1 MGAYNANIGA
11 DLQKRLGI
19 DGTGWGGPRVR
30 PELGS
35 TITKSDARWL
45 FWDEGLSNDLSDIG
59 DWGMP
64 GGSGLMCIKYVYT
77 PEENYYNTDG
87 SVKVNTF
94 NSADFPS
101 SALPTHSLCSP
112 SASSRV

>member
-1 MGAYNANIGA
+1 MG
-11 DLQKRLGI
+11 
-19 DGTGWGGPRVR
+19 R
-30 PELGS
+30 PARASSCS
-35 TITKSDARWL
+35 TIAKSDARWL

-112 SASSRV
+112 SASSRG